1 MSTWQ
6 IYLSTTETLMNETTN
21 FKNGVISQETYN
33 QKMLLNLSYL
43 LHTLNKQPINQ
54 NEPNQNPT
62 LDFFLPVSQIS
73 YSMETDLINKT
84 DQPNTNCIEK
94 EDFFRLSSTA
104 KEENGNEIPF
114 EETPI
119 LSKVNHSNS
128 TKPESFNFLDADDE
142 LTFNYNPNANT
153 KFDINYLLLDDI
165 SVTDKYSFN
174 SDEMKF
180 SFGRRETRETSRI
193 FGSTNSPVTS
203 INYRKTRYSSSIK
216 QKKNNKKEN
225 EFYEEF
231 KDVLSKKAIN
241 NYINDMSSSYI
252 KYMFFHY
259 TRIKDQSTKAL
270 FCEDK
275 MFLNLLKEFIL
286 SIGVSDKKLY
296 EDTLRNI
303 VYQKE
308 SYDFEIF
315 LSCFQKI
322 LKLKDEMAIIKFKF
336 LLYITRLHGE
346 TEITRKHIFKFFD
359 LIKCKKIFDEEIC
372 DEIID
377 NLIER
382 YCITYPGKSL
392 VKFNF
397 QYIVFILESFFEN
410 K

>member
-1 MSTWQ
+1 
-6 IYLSTTETLMNETTN
+6 
-21 FKNGVISQETYN
+21 
-33 QKMLLNLSYL
+33 MLLNLSYL

-180 SFGRRETRETSRI
+180 SFGRRETRETSRM

-203 INYRKTRYSSSIK
+203 INYRKTRY
-216 QKKNNKKEN
+216 
-225 EFYEEF
+225 
-231 KDVLSKKAIN
+231 
-241 NYINDMSSSYI
+241 
-252 KYMFFHY
+252 
-259 TRIKDQSTKAL
+259 
-270 FCEDK
+270 
-275 MFLNLLKEFIL
+275 
-286 SIGVSDKKLY
+286 
-296 EDTLRNI
+296 
-303 VYQKE
+303 
-308 SYDFEIF
+308 
-315 LSCFQKI
+315 
-322 LKLKDEMAIIKFKF
+322 
-336 LLYITRLHGE
+336 
-346 TEITRKHIFKFFD
+346 
-359 LIKCKKIFDEEIC
+359 
-372 DEIID
+372 
-377 NLIER
+377 
-382 YCITYPGKSL
+382 
-392 VKFNF
+392 
-397 QYIVFILESFFEN
+397 
-410 K
+410 

>member
-43 LHTLNKQPINQ
+43 LHTLNKQPISQ

-153 KFDINYLLLDDI
+153 KFEI
-165 SVTDKYSFN
+165 
-174 SDEMKF
+174 
-180 SFGRRETRETSRI
+180 GRASCRER
-193 FGSTNSPVTS
+193 V
-203 INYRKTRYSSSIK
+203 
-216 QKKNNKKEN
+216 
-225 EFYEEF
+225 
-231 KDVLSKKAIN
+231 
-241 NYINDMSSSYI
+241 
-252 KYMFFHY
+252 
-259 TRIKDQSTKAL
+259 
-270 FCEDK
+270 
-275 MFLNLLKEFIL
+275 
-286 SIGVSDKKLY
+286 
-296 EDTLRNI
+296 
-303 VYQKE
+303 
-308 SYDFEIF
+308 
-315 LSCFQKI
+315 
-322 LKLKDEMAIIKFKF
+322 
-336 LLYITRLHGE
+336 
-346 TEITRKHIFKFFD
+346 
-359 LIKCKKIFDEEIC
+359 
-372 DEIID
+372 
-377 NLIER
+377 
-382 YCITYPGKSL
+382 
-392 VKFNF
+392 
-397 QYIVFILESFFEN
+397 
-410 K
+410 